1 MIPRALMISMAVLL
15 VAILGLGGYVLTLKR
30 SAEQSTQPA
39 ENHAL
44 APPVSGP
51 SQQVALYVADD
62 EHGRLQ
68 KHEANLSLSDQP
80 NERAA
85 RILHELFREYLEK
98 DSPHPLAPGSDVI
111 SVYLLPGNMAV
122 VDATPVFASG
132 HRSGVLV
139 ETLTVA
145 SIVQTL
151 AANVPGVARVKILI
165 DGKERDTLAGHAD
178 LTCFYDVSEIS
189 ELMKELQ

>member
-1 MIPRALMISMAVLL
+1 MIPRALIITMAVLL

-30 SAEQSTQPA
+30 SAEQSAQPE

-44 APPVSGP
+44 PPPVTGP

-62 EHGRLQ
+62 EHGKLQ
-68 KHEANLSLSDQP
+68 KHEVNLTLPDQP
-80 NERAA
+80 NERAS
-85 RILHELFREYLEK
+85 RILHELFRKYLEK
-98 DSPHPLAPGSDVI
+98 DSPHTLAAGSDVK
-111 SVYLLPGNMAV
+111 SVYLLSGNMAV
-122 VDATPVFASG
+122 VDTTPVFASG

-145 SIVQTL
+145 SMVQTL
-151 AANVPGVARVKILI
+151 AANVPGVTRVKILV

-178 LTCFYDVSEIS
+178 LTCLYDVSEIS